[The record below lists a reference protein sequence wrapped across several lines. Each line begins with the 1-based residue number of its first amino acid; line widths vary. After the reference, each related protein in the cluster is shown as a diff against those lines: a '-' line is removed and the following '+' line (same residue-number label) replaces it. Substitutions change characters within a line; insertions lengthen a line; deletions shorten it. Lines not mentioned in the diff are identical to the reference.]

1 TAISPRLAISTLPI
15 RRVPSVPVL
24 VPTALSAC
32 CTPGPPP
39 TTESFLLC
47 SVGHSDRTQ
56 GESRI
61 TYRRRHCYRPG
72 RCDHSARRGRS
83 AHSAREL
90 PWIVM
95 SNTRFAWLLR
105 LAVRSEEHTSELQS
119 RFDLVCRL
127 LLE

>member
-1 TAISPRLAISTLPI
+1 RYESAAVSPPSANASSAARACGASRSGSAYTATLGNPASRAALATRTAISPRLAISTLPI
-15 RRVPSVPVL
+15 RRVPAVPVL

-61 TYRRRHCYRPG
+61 TYRRLHGYRP
-72 RCDHSARRGRS
+72 
-83 AHSAREL
+83 
-90 PWIVM
+90 
-95 SNTRFAWLLR
+95 
-105 LAVRSEEHTSELQS
+105 
-119 RFDLVCRL
+119 
-127 LLE
+127 